1 MTGEFSHPAESL
13 DITNILFTHFSARKM
28 QALDRPEVV
37 KAILGE
43 KAETVGNVLLNA
55 GEPLSLAELATQTDL
70 SIPEVDKACRN
81 VTLLLTQPGPLEF
94 VASADR
100 KQMVSKYQLLPTV
113 PQETA

>member
-13 DITNILFTHFSARKM
+13 DITNILFTYFSAKKM
-28 QALDRPEVV
+28 KAIDRPEAV
-37 KAILGE
+37 KALLGE
-43 KAETVGNVLLNA
+43 KAETVGNILLNA

-70 SIPEVDKACRN
+70 SVPEVDKACQN

-100 KQMVSKYQLLPTV
+100 EQMVSKYQLLSTGPH
-113 PQETA
+113 ETT